1 MSQTSK
7 KSIAAAIEHE
17 AEPELT
23 DESNIVQQEV
33 QTEAPR
39 RSKRARTLTEKG
51 KELQKEKTQG
61 LLFRFDVH
69 ELWEALIKVTKKS
82 VIKQDPSD
90 ILEEHISTVQK
101 ELSGLNT
108 FYDDYGRIDSPLYE
122 MCRKMDNCA

>member
-17 AEPELT
+17 AESELT

-39 RSKRARTLTEKG
+39 RGKRARTLTEKG

-61 LLFRFDVH
+61 LLFCFDIY
-69 ELWEALIKVTKKS
+69 ELWKTLFS
-82 VIKQDPSD
+82 FYLFSC
-90 ILEEHISTVQK
+90 ILS
-101 ELSGLNT
+101 
-108 FYDDYGRIDSPLYE
+108 
-122 MCRKMDNCA
+122 